1 MKEEIFDPGL
11 GEEGSRVYGFTN
23 IKKTCKR
30 GKEEILEKFRV
41 LQTAKKKCK
50 GEREREREREILKG
64 FRVLQTARKCA
75 REGKE
80 GGDSVYTVEDS
91 TNSQEKCKGGKEEIL
106 EQFRVLQTAKK
117 LQRRE
122 RERERERER
131 REEILEGFRA

>member
-1 MKEEIFDPGL
+1 MQ
-11 GEEGSRVYGFTN
+11 R
-23 IKKTCKR
+23 
-30 GKEEILEKFRV
+30 
-41 LQTAKKKCK
+41 
-50 GEREREREREILKG
+50 REREREREILKG

-80 GGDSVYTVEDS
+80 GGDSDTDEGS
-91 TNSQEKCKGGKEEIL
+91 TNSQKKCKGGKENIL

-131 REEILEGFRA
+131 GGRRF